1 MKLQKKHF
9 IIGAIV
15 LSLGLIAGFAVFAE
29 SGGPWF
35 CNEGFHSGWH
45 GRGFHPE
52 FSGQNFSE
60 HILKRMDH
68 GVEYL
73 DLSESQSQAY
83 EEVRAKIQTH
93 LMEGMRERK
102 QFFTEIQT
110 EMDRENPDLEK
121 IASVIKEGV
130 QELPAHIEE
139 HVDLFVEFYNILD
152 EDQKAQ
158 LVQMIKVRM
167 GRRNDS

>member
-1 MKLQKKHF
+1 MKLRKKHF
-9 IIGAIV
+9 VIGAIV
-15 LSLGLIAGFAVFAE
+15 LSLGLIAGFVVFAE

-35 CNEGFHSGWH
+35 CNGGFHSGWH
-45 GRGFHPE
+45 GRGFHPK

-73 DLSESQSQAY
+73 DLSESQRQAY
-83 EEVRAKIQTH
+83 EEIRAKIQAH
-93 LMEGMRERK
+93 LMEGMRDRK
-102 QFFTEIQT
+102 KFFLEVQT
-110 EMDRENPDLEK
+110 AMDREDPDIEK
-121 IASVIKEGV
+121 IASVIKEGI

-158 LVQMIKVRM
+158 LVKMIRVRM
-167 GRRNDS
+167 ERRNES